1 MWGEQPTGY
10 LIDDLRLINHRNHKG
25 NHMADSFADLM
36 PSRFYKTEDVAEAPI
51 VLTIKGITKEEVTF
65 QGKAPEKLTIVHFN
79 ETDRQMIA
87 KTTVLNTLKDLFG
100 TPSACSGKA
109 VELFKDKT
117 TFGGKKVDC
126 LRLRA
131 PSGDQGPAF

>member
-1 MWGEQPTGY
+1 
-10 LIDDLRLINHRNHKG
+10 
-25 NHMADSFADLM
+25 MADSFADLM
-36 PSRFYKTEDVAEAPI
+36 PSRFYKTEDVADAPI
-51 VLTIKGITKEEVTF
+51 QLTIKAITKEEVTF
-65 QGKAPEKLTIVHFN
+65 QGKQPEKLTIVHFN

-87 KTTVLNTLKDLFG
+87 KTTVLTTLKDMFG
-100 TPSACSGKA
+100 TPSACVGKP

-131 PSGDQGPAF
+131 PSADQGPAF